1 MDNASKALIIAGA
14 ILLSILIISLGIFI
28 FNQASEITKSS
39 NLSEVEVLNFNEKF
53 TSFEG
58 TNVRGSEV
66 NSLLNRIVQ
75 NNVANQIDESKKVM
89 SDQLENVSEAISN
102 IAKEIEKD
110 QNKFT
115 KESAKIK
122 LLAEN
127 NNISIVDLKIKNND
141 ERYLI
146 NLYTDKC
153 KDECYI
159 EKIEEI

>member
-1 MDNASKALIIAGA
+1 MENASKALIIAGA

-75 NNVANQIDESKKVM
+75 NNVANQEDKSKQVKLTQTGQGWQ
-89 SDQLENVSEAISN
+89 SGRTFTNEAPVEMPKKAQTGKTYTVKWEPN
-102 IAKEIEKD
+102 DK
-110 QNKFT
+110 T
-115 KESAKIK
+115 G
-122 LLAEN
+122 L
-127 NNISIVDLKIKNND
+127 VDLITITSN
-141 ERYLI
+141 
-146 NLYTDKC
+146 
-153 KDECYI
+153 
-159 EKIEEI
+159 

>member
-1 MDNASKALIIAGA
+1 MKINIKKKCKEEKIMENASKALIIAGA

-75 NNVANQIDESKKVM
+75 NNVANQNDESKQVALTQMQRGWLTGTTATNSKVVAM
-89 SDQLENVSEAISN
+89 PKKAQTGKVFSVTCSTDGTTGLVNLI
-102 IAKEIEKD
+102 
-110 QNKFT
+110 T
-115 KESAKIK
+115 
-122 LLAEN
+122 
-127 NNISIVDLKIKNND
+127 IVGPS
-141 ERYLI
+141 
-146 NLYTDKC
+146 T
-153 KDECYI
+153 
-159 EKIEEI
+159 

>member
-1 MDNASKALIIAGA
+1 MENASKALIIAGA

-75 NNVANQIDESKKVM
+75 NNVANQEDKSKQVKLTQ
-89 SDQLENVSEAISN
+89 SGSNWQSGTTSSGTAPVSPVKKAQTGKTYTVEWTPN
-102 IAKEIEKD
+102 EK
-110 QNKFT
+110 T
-115 KESAKIK
+115 G
-122 LLAEN
+122 L
-127 NNISIVDLKIKNND
+127 VDLITIRSND
-141 ERYLI
+141 
-146 NLYTDKC
+146 
-153 KDECYI
+153 
-159 EKIEEI
+159 

>member
-1 MDNASKALIIAGA
+1 MENASKALIIAGA

-75 NNVANQIDESKKVM
+75 NNVANQEDESKQVKLTQSGEGWQKGTTSTNAAPVNM
-89 SDQLENVSEAISN
+89 PKKAQTGKTYNVTYTIDDKTGLVNLITITSN
-102 IAKEIEKD
+102 
-110 QNKFT
+110 
-115 KESAKIK
+115 
-122 LLAEN
+122 
-127 NNISIVDLKIKNND
+127 
-141 ERYLI
+141 
-146 NLYTDKC
+146 
-153 KDECYI
+153 
-159 EKIEEI
+159 

>member
-1 MDNASKALIIAGA
+1 MENASKALIIAGA

-75 NNVANQIDESKKVM
+75 NNVANQIDESKKVKLTQAGQGWQSGETSTNTAPNTM
-89 SDQLENVSEAISN
+89 PKKAQTGKTYNVTYTIDANTGLVNLITITSN
-102 IAKEIEKD
+102 
-110 QNKFT
+110 
-115 KESAKIK
+115 
-122 LLAEN
+122 
-127 NNISIVDLKIKNND
+127 
-141 ERYLI
+141 
-146 NLYTDKC
+146 
-153 KDECYI
+153 
-159 EKIEEI
+159 